1 MIQILLVACIC
12 PEVPVEMLQL
22 KRFDRLNETLHRLY
36 NEEDIPRKI
45 KELEKQE
52 QDMKVIPQWKVKAGR
67 NRIISALHSG
77 LVRQFCGAP
86 FIIVYSVY
94 IFRNMK
100 TSSGY
105 TDLATLIINSVQ
117 VAAGFIGLWLVE
129 RIKRSKLVFFST
141 IFSAIFCFLIA
152 VGDGIQSPAL
162 SLTAMVIFMM
172 PNASC
177 MQSVTWFYPF

>member
-1 MIQILLVACIC
+1 
-12 PEVPVEMLQL
+12 
-22 KRFDRLNETLHRLY
+22 
-36 NEEDIPRKI
+36 
-45 KELEKQE
+45 
-52 QDMKVIPQWKVKAGR
+52 MKVIPSWKVKAGR

-77 LVRQFCGAP
+77 LVRQFCGEP

-94 IFRNMK
+94 IFRNMR
-100 TSSGY
+100 SSSSY

-129 RIKRSKLVFFST
+129 RIKRSKLVYFST
-141 IFSAIFCFLIA
+141 IFSAVFCFLMAI
-152 VGDGIQSPAL
+152 GDAIRSPAL

-177 MQSVTWFYPF
+177 MQSVTWFYPFECVGPIYGRYAAFLSWVGSAFILIIPPLISERMPNG